1 MKGKLLLAISIV
13 TLFAAVSLSAKS
25 FPLAAGPTNPA
36 AAGKVGIGHDKNG
49 NIEVTIKTEHLAK
62 PAMLT
67 PPANTYVV
75 WFKDPSGEA
84 INQGQLKVGDKLK
97 GEYKTTTHLQ
107 NIEVFITAEND
118 PNTKV
123 PSDRVV
129 LKGNVQA

>member
-36 AAGKVGIGHDKNG
+36 ATGKVGIGNDKNG

-97 GEYKTTTHLQ
+97 GKFKTTTHLQ
-107 NIEVFITAEND
+107 NFEVFITAEND